1 MKPQQFKQLIEN
13 AKVISDEE
21 FSVTMESKHCNYE
34 FEIYAED
41 GNEFKVFVNQFGK
54 NTKQGWI
61 EFEPT
66 EEQINAL
73 QELINNNL
81 PSQNN
86 NDDSENLYDKYGVS
100 PENFY

>member
-1 MKPQQFKQLIEN
+1 MKPQQFEQLIEK

-21 FSVTMESKHCNYE
+21 FSVTIESKHCNYE
-34 FEIYAED
+34 FHIYAED
-41 GNEFKVFVNQFGK
+41 VNDFKVFVNQFGK

-61 EFEPT
+61 EFEPI

-81 PSQNN
+81 PSQKNN
-86 NDDSENLYDKYGVS
+86 NDYENQYEKYGVS
-100 PENFY
+100 RENFY

>member
-1 MKPQQFKQLIEN
+1 MKPQQFEQLIEK
-13 AKVISDEE
+13 AKVVSNEE

-54 NTKQGWI
+54 KTKQVWL

-81 PSQNN
+81 PKQ
-86 NDDSENLYDKYGVS
+86 
-100 PENFY
+100 

>member
-1 MKPQQFKQLIEN
+1 MKPQQFEQLIEK
-13 AKVISDEE
+13 AKVVSDEE

-54 NTKQGWI
+54 KTKQGWVEI
-61 EFEPT
+61 EPT

-81 PSQNN
+81 PKQ
-86 NDDSENLYDKYGVS
+86 
-100 PENFY
+100 

>member
-1 MKPQQFKQLIEN
+1 MKPQQFDQLIEK
-13 AKVISDEE
+13 AKVVSDEE
-21 FSVTMESKHCNYE
+21 FSVTIESKHCNYE
-34 FEIYAED
+34 FEIYAET
-41 GNEFKVFVNQFGK
+41 GNDFKVFVNQLGK
-54 NTKQGWI
+54 NTKEGRV

-66 EEQINAL
+66 KEQTNAL

-86 NDDSENLYDKYGVS
+86 NNDSKNLYDKYGVS